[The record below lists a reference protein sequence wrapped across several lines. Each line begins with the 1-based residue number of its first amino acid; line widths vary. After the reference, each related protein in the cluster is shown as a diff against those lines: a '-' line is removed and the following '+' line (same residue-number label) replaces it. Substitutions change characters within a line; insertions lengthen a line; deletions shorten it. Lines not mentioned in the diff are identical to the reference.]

1 MKGQIDETDKKII
14 SGYHAALNMHN
25 LNRGTTSF
33 MLVKTEHCLAFI
45 DFCKETEAVTDLF
58 RISGEFNYLV
68 KIQTA
73 TAEEIAE
80 FQDAIAKL
88 GHTKSLICLKN
99 IFENRVV
106 L

>member
-1 MKGQIDETDKKII
+1 
-14 SGYHAALNMHN
+14 MHN

-33 MLVKTEHCLAFI
+33 MLVKTEHCHAFI
-45 DFCKETEAVTDLF
+45 DFCKEAEAVTDLF

-73 TAEEIAE
+73 TVEEVADI
-80 FQDAIAKL
+80 QDAIAKL